1 MLAKC
6 KGTLSSPE
14 VGCIEVK
21 FRTLVTEGW
30 YLVPDLL
37 AGEHYLLSHS
47 LMDQEKKIQVWSDMA
62 LTMFQEVYWPVYL
75 DL

>member
-1 MLAKC
+1 MLANY

-14 VGCIEVK
+14 VGWIEVK

-37 AGEHYLLSHS
+37 GGEHYLLSHS
-47 LMDQEKKIQVWSDMA
+47 LMDQEKKIQVCSDMA
-62 LTMFQEVYWPVYL
+62 LTMFQGAYSPLYL